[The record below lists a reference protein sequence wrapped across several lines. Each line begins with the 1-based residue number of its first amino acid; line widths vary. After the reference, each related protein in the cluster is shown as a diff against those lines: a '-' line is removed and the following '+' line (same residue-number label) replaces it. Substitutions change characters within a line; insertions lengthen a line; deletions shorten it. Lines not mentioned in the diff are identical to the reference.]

1 MNGNVS
7 RPRDPPRHLSKEGSA
22 VRQEVVTMEAG
33 GSSNGAV
40 QNARSG
46 VAREPPPSSSV
57 EQHPV
62 PAEQQEGPS
71 EPPPTAADCGA
82 NCLKDGRESSS
93 DDGVV
98 VTAPADQALGKLE
111 AAWYGSPKGRKI
123 NKRSLSE
130 GGSLGEGASEKGAT
144 APPLAALEQ
153 GSRSTLDSRGRPQLF
168 KVVVHRAKHLR
179 PRDSNSV
186 IDAMVSVR
194 LAGKRVYSRVA
205 FATTNPIWEQELF
218 IPLPEKM
225 QEGGGTLRIT
235 IRDYNKVVMQ
245 PRLVGLM
252 EFSFLEMY
260 NQMEGKEGLLQQ
272 WYPINRIVNGSQVET
287 GQLLLSMS
295 VINMLQIPTR
305 LVAVGSGA
313 GNPIAVDSEM
323 EELDDWSL
331 RVTMHKVQTISDPHM
346 AVRQANLNDYKY
358 SMTLR
363 FGNHTYTTTYTSPEE
378 NHPAA
383 NNNPHDPPERY
394 VAWEE
399 SFDIPLK
406 QIASRPKMDGK
417 IQNRLMQFGNSMGM
431 DGVFYDSREDVR
443 ATDELRFI
451 LGRVAADQTPSGRP
465 TKTLREQAEI
475 RGTCQYPLTGI
486 DVLKT
491 DTAMRE
497 AMDSVLQSLNEEE
510 EQEEGDSGTLPPPE
524 LLCTGHPVF
533 EGLSKL
539 FRGLGAAGP
548 KQEEGASACSPSDLK
563 EDRRQT
569 VHTLLDLRGG
579 AIGGEL
585 VVSFKLVKTSDMD
598 DEVASVCSLDAP
610 VDFTAWLAGEAP
622 VEEEEYGMDSHGS
635 TMQMLPPLQDAMFTD
650 EVLDISLDQLFF
662 QLVNMDSAFNK
673 AKKREENIRELQ
685 VKEWVLGIDGAVAK
699 QKLSYI
705 IQLPV
710 TKLGPTEAYSEVET
724 IVQTLSPSGFVVQ
737 SVISTPKILFGD
749 VFCTVLQMAAVPC
762 GPNKSRLQTS
772 LAVVFRKAS
781 MFQGVIRSGAVDGS
795 RTICG
800 KESELLKSVV
810 QNGCRDLGSGRE
822 ARPSLA
828 RSITRSLT
836 IGAVIEDVQKVDTAT
851 WYLSALAVL
860 GAALAGLYIYR
871 EQAAAAAADF
881 LVQVALAI
889 SPTVLDARR
898 SP

>member
-1 MNGNVS
+1 
-7 RPRDPPRHLSKEGSA
+7 
-22 VRQEVVTMEAG
+22 MEAG

-331 RVTMHKVQTISDPHM
+331 RVLSPPLPSIPALALDSSSSSPSPC
-346 AVRQANLNDYKY
+346 R
-358 SMTLR
+358 
-363 FGNHTYTTTYTSPEE
+363 TSPG
-378 NHPAA
+378 PLFL
-383 NNNPHDPPERY
+383 PCPCPP
-394 VAWEE
+394 
-399 SFDIPLK
+399 
-406 QIASRPKMDGK
+406 
-417 IQNRLMQFGNSMGM
+417 
-431 DGVFYDSREDVR
+431 
-443 ATDELRFI
+443 
-451 LGRVAADQTPSGRP
+451 
-465 TKTLREQAEI
+465 
-475 RGTCQYPLTGI
+475 
-486 DVLKT
+486 
-491 DTAMRE
+491 
-497 AMDSVLQSLNEEE
+497 
-510 EQEEGDSGTLPPPE
+510 LPPPPPSPP
-524 LLCTGHPVF
+524 LYLPFPFSSISPC
-533 EGLSKL
+533 
-539 FRGLGAAGP
+539 
-548 KQEEGASACSPSDLK
+548 ASSSPL
-563 EDRRQT
+563 
-569 VHTLLDLRGG
+569 
-579 AIGGEL
+579 
-585 VVSFKLVKTSDMD
+585 
-598 DEVASVCSLDAP
+598 
-610 VDFTAWLAGEAP
+610 
-622 VEEEEYGMDSHGS
+622 
-635 TMQMLPPLQDAMFTD
+635 LPPLLPSCLSSVIDN
-650 EVLDISLDQLFF
+650 S
-662 QLVNMDSAFNK
+662 K
-673 AKKREENIRELQ
+673 
-685 VKEWVLGIDGAVAK
+685 DGAIL
-699 QKLSYI
+699 QYRCIPL
-705 IQLPV
+705 LPGSQNSFMPSRA
-710 TKLGPTEAYSEVET
+710 TNTLMLPLWTTHKHTCGATAGHDAQSANDFRPTY
-724 IVQTLSPSGFVVQ
+724 G
-737 SVISTPKILFGD
+737 
-749 VFCTVLQMAAVPC
+749 
-762 GPNKSRLQTS
+762 
-772 LAVVFRKAS
+772 
-781 MFQGVIRSGAVDGS
+781 GS
-795 RTICG
+795 
-800 KESELLKSVV
+800 
-810 QNGCRDLGSGRE
+810 
-822 ARPSLA
+822 
-828 RSITRSLT
+828 
-836 IGAVIEDVQKVDTAT
+836 
-851 WYLSALAVL
+851 
-860 GAALAGLYIYR
+860 AGQP
-871 EQAAAAAADF
+871 E
-881 LVQVALAI
+881 
-889 SPTVLDARR
+889 
-898 SP
+898 